1 MLVEV
6 YNQISTLKS
15 LIETDN
21 IILVTMADVDEGD
34 GWRTTDGI
42 YTIKI
47 VTDGGY
53 LLQLGYKDKT
63 LADNVYLQLL
73 QFKNPSGGEIPSVG
87 KAGDEPV
94 GELEESGG
102 DK

>member
-42 YTIKI
+42 YI
-47 VTDGGY
+47 
-53 LLQLGYKDKT
+53 LLR
-63 LADNVYLQLL
+63 
-73 QFKNPSGGEIPSVG
+73 
-87 KAGDEPV
+87 
-94 GELEESGG
+94 
-102 DK
+102 